1 MIVCTNCLIDTSP
14 RTWVLRYNSSAVEF
28 PKENDVSR
36 CTLRNSEDFSSP
48 TWERVH
54 TRTRG
59 HDKNDTLTMEV
70 KTDFVEYVRKMR
82 NAQKRYY
89 RTKDYMVL
97 RLSMKLESVVDKML
111 EEIELPEQNEPKQL
125 DLGL

>member
-14 RTWVLRYNSSAVEF
+14 RTWVLRYNRTAVEF

-48 TWERVH
+48 TWGRVY
-54 TRTRG
+54 TRTRE
-59 HDKNDTLTMEV
+59 HDKNDTSTMEV
-70 KTDFVEYVRKMR
+70 KTEFVEYVRKMR
-82 NAQKRYY
+82 ATQKRYY

-111 EEIELPEQNEPKQL
+111 EEIDLPEQNEPKQL

>member
-1 MIVCTNCLIDTSP
+1 
-14 RTWVLRYNSSAVEF
+14 
-28 PKENDVSR
+28 
-36 CTLRNSEDFSSP
+36 
-48 TWERVH
+48 
-54 TRTRG
+54 
-59 HDKNDTLTMEV
+59 MEV

-82 NAQKRYY
+82 DTQKKYY

-97 RLSMKLESVVDKML
+97 RLSMQLERLVDKML